1 MWVIVLLVIMY
12 FSLRGLTQPYF
23 GLLALLAVYI
33 IQPGE
38 LYPILAVLHLERV
51 LALVVIISFF
61 AHGNKLRFPPLTIY
75 FLMFYGA
82 MLLSIPLAFWP
93 GNSAQACLQFLE
105 IVVFHMLI
113 VSLLTTEER
122 IKQFIVLMVVLTG
135 WLATTSLILYRDG
148 VREVH
153 MNVERATGLTSSG
166 GDANTLGI
174 TLVIA
179 MPLEYLMMRKS
190 QTKWIRLTGL
200 AIFAISAIT
209 VLITGSRTSFVAMLV
224 VLLILIMRNSKNL
237 KFLPLF
243 LVLLPVVWIVL
254 PQQYKARYE
263 TMDHLKNDDSYQ
275 NRFLSW
281 EGGVHMFLDNP
292 LTGVGPD
299 NYTTA
304 NGEKYW
310 PEAGPKRW
318 LNAHSLYFKLLG
330 ELGLAGVFT
339 FGLYLISLIVN
350 NRTLMKELPG
360 RIQSHFVRELP
371 GYSNVCLFALLFTG
385 YSAHNLY
392 RSTWY
397 ILGAITGAI
406 SLLPKTIGETEV
418 VAPKAANIPLWM
430 QEPLMQ
436 EPLKEA
442 DDLEHVEC

>member
-1 MWVIVLLVIMY
+1 MWVLVLLVIMY
-12 FSLRGLTQPYF
+12 FSLRGLAEPYF

-38 LYPILAVLHLERV
+38 LYPVLAMLHLERV

-61 AHGNKLRFPPLTIY
+61 AHGNKLRFPRLTIY
-75 FLMFYGA
+75 FLMFYGV
-82 MLLSIPLAFWP
+82 MLLSIPTAFWP
-93 GNSAQACLQFLE
+93 MNSAQACLQFLE

-135 WLATTSLILYRDG
+135 WLAATSLILYRGG

-153 MNVERATGLTSSG
+153 MHVERATGLTSSG

-179 MPLEYLMMRKS
+179 MPLEFLMMRKANS
-190 QTKWIRLTGL
+190 KSIRWTGF
-200 AIFAISAIT
+200 AIFAISVIT
-209 VLITGSRTSFVAMLV
+209 VLITGSRTSFIAMFAV
-224 VLLILIMRNSKNL
+224 LIMLMMRNARNL
-237 KFLPLF
+237 KFIPVF
-243 LVLLPVVWIVL
+243 AILVPIIWLAL

-263 TMDHLKNDDSYQ
+263 TVGNLKNDDSYQ
-275 NRFLSW
+275 NRLLSW
-281 EGGVHMFLDNP
+281 QGGIQMFLHNP

-304 NGEKYW
+304 NGERYW

-330 ELGLAGVFT
+330 ELGLLGVFT
-339 FGLYLISLIVN
+339 FGLYLIGLIVKN
-350 NRTLMKELPG
+350 MKLMKELP
-360 RIQSHFVRELP
+360 RKIRSPLVQQLP
-371 GYSNVCLFALLFTG
+371 GYSNICLFALLLTG

-392 RSTWY
+392 RSTWFT
-397 ILGAITGAI
+397 LGAITGAI
-406 SLLPKTIGETEV
+406 SLLPRTLGTEDGAETT
-418 VAPKAANIPLWM
+418 APKPAKIPLWL
-430 QEPLMQ
+430 QEPD
-436 EPLKEA
+436 PVA
-442 DDLEHVEC
+442 LEEMEC